1 MPTTRECETI
11 TKELQGRYALD
22 EELDL
27 KEIAPLMLQLRDV
40 LPTPSFKFLLTLCE
54 SVFSKLDPE
63 LVQVSVMKKKLEAAL
78 AAQAKTLGKRGGDE
92 AASEPPDRLCATGP
106 HFPKHAP
113 PPPPP
118 PPPVLRGPEKGG
130 WVVDDGVRDGLS
142 SGPRRTHAQNPVC
155 GGSAVGYPTAGGPRA
170 CTCAFPPAL
179 AALTAWL
186 ARYRRCCA
194 TSSRTTRSA

>member
-113 PPPPP
+113 RPPPQCCEGQRK
-118 PPPVLRGPEKGG
+118 VGG
-130 WVVDDGVRDGLS
+130 WWMMG
-142 SGPRRTHAQNPVC
+142 SGTAFRVALGARTHRTPC
-155 GGSAVGYPTAGGPRA
+155 AVDQ
-170 CTCAFPPAL
+170 L
-179 AALTAWL
+179 
-186 ARYRRCCA
+186 
-194 TSSRTTRSA
+194 

>member
-92 AASEPPDRLCATGP
+92 AASSPPYSGGP
-106 HFPKHAP
+106 TAPLSPHPPPRP

-118 PPPVLRGPEKGG
+118 SVARARERWVGG
-130 WVVDDGVRDGLS
+130 G
-142 SGPRRTHAQNPVC
+142 
-155 GGSAVGYPTAGGPRA
+155 
-170 CTCAFPPAL
+170 
-179 AALTAWL
+179 
-186 ARYRRCCA
+186 
-194 TSSRTTRSA
+194 

>member
-113 PPPPP
+113 RPPPPP
-118 PPPVLRGPEKGG
+118 PPPSVARARERWVGG
-130 WVVDDGVRDGLS
+130 G
-142 SGPRRTHAQNPVC
+142 
-155 GGSAVGYPTAGGPRA
+155 
-170 CTCAFPPAL
+170 
-179 AALTAWL
+179 
-186 ARYRRCCA
+186 
-194 TSSRTTRSA
+194 